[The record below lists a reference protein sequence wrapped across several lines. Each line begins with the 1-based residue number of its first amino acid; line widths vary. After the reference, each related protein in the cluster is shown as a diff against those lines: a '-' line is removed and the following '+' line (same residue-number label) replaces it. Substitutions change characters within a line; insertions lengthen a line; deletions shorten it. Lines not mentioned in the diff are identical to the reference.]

1 MTRQDSLRRIEHAIL
16 RISRI
21 GTGRAAARI
30 RSERSGVDLSRPAIS
45 VLAALNAGNGLRL
58 TELAERTDL
67 EMALVSREV
76 RALEADGY
84 VRRAADP
91 RDGRASRVD
100 LTPKGRRAYES
111 YRQATDE
118 IIAETFTQWTAKD
131 LTALA
136 TLLERVATDFAT
148 FPVTAENGRRS
159 AAGRTDRVS

>member
-1 MTRQDSLRRIEHAIL
+1 MARQDSLRRIEHAIL

-30 RSERSGVDLSRPAIS
+30 RSQRSGVDLSRPAIS
-45 VLAALNAGNGLRL
+45 VLAALNAGAGLRL

-84 VRRAADP
+84 VRRSSDP
-91 RDGRASRVD
+91 RDGRASLVG
-100 LTPKGRRAYES
+100 LAAKGRRAYES

-118 IIAETFTQWTAKD
+118 IIAETFAHWTAKD
-131 LTALA
+131 LVAVA
-136 TLLERVATDFAT
+136 DLLERMAADFAT
-148 FPVTAENGRRS
+148 VPVAAENGRRN
-159 AAGRTDRVS
+159 AAGRADRVS